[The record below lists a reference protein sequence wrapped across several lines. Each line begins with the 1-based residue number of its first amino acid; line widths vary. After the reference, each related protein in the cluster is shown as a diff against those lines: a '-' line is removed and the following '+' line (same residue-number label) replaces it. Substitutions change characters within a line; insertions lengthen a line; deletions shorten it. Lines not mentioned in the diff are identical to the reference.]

1 MKEKKNGLTTILFA
15 FAGLLAKWL
24 IQEHFVQLVALWKQ
38 AKAKTNGE
46 TSPLK
51 SNSDES
57 VSQ

>member
-15 FAGLLAKWL
+15 FAGLLVTWL
-24 IQEHFVQLVALWKQ
+24 IQEHFVQLVAMWKQ
-38 AKAKTNGE
+38 AKAKVNGE

-51 SNSDES
+51 QNSDES